1 MSALEILPAN
11 ATPKTRRCPYCGT
24 QGPKGI
30 YCAGGEC
37 RQAFHNLMSKRG
49 RVAMPLAL
57 GWRMKRGSGDVAKG
71 AFAELCTYL
80 DHCNAEDR
88 AAGRPPMI
96 AYLETSLK
104 LKGGFGWRERG

>member
-1 MSALEILPAN
+1 MSAPEISTAN
-11 ATPKTRRCPYCGT
+11 AAPKTRRCPYCGT

-57 GWRMKRGSGDVAKG
+57 GWRIKRGSGATAKG
-71 AFAELCTYL
+71 AFAELCAYL

-88 AAGRPPMI
+88 LAGRPSMVE
-96 AYLETSLK
+96 YLEASEK
-104 LKGGFGWRERG
+104 LKGGFGWRERR